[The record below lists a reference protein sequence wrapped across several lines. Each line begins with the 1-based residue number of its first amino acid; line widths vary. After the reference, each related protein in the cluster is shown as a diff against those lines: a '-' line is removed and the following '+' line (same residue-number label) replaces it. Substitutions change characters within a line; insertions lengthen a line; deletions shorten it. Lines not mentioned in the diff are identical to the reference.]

1 MAHLQK
7 AICWSMS
14 VGSSPGRFWMGLIS
28 ECNITSQLAWAE
40 SQGEGERQ
48 VLKQIFSISLRDR
61 KWIATFVIVIII
73 LLYI

>member
-1 MAHLQK
+1 MAHLLVDSGWVSYLS
-7 AICWSMS
+7 A
-14 VGSSPGRFWMGLIS
+14 
-28 ECNITSQLAWAE
+28 TSQLAWAE
-40 SQGEGERQ
+40 SQGEGEEE